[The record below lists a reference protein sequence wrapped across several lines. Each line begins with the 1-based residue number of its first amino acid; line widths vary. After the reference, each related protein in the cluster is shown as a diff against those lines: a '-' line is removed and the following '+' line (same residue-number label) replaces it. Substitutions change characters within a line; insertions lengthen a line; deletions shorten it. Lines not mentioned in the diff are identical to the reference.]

1 MAATMYQRDPRAGL
15 FLGGSRTSGA
25 EVRDGNVAACQTVSN
40 VLKSSLGPVGLDK
53 MLVDNVGDVTI
64 TNDGATIL
72 SLLEVEH
79 PAARVLVSLATQQDK
94 EVGDGTTS
102 VVLLASELLKRANE
116 LVRNKIHPTTVITGY
131 RLACK
136 EACRFMAE
144 QLSTKV
150 DKLGKDSLINV
161 AKTSMSSKILAADDD
176 FFAPLTVESMLAVK
190 TINAKG
196 EAKYPVKA
204 VNVLKAH
211 GKSARESIGVKGY
224 ALNCTVASHAMKTR
238 IQGAKIACLDMNLAK
253 QRMHLGVH
261 ITIDDPDQLEAIRAR
276 ESDIT
281 LERVRKILATGA
293 NVILTT
299 KGIDDLCLKEFVE
312 AGAMAV
318 RRCRKED
325 LRRIAKATG
334 ASLVSSLANL
344 EGEETFEASSL
355 GYAEE
360 VVQERI
366 SDDELILVKGTKMV
380 NSSSIIL
387 RGANDYML
395 DEMERALH
403 DALSIV
409 KRTLESGSVVP
420 GGGAVETALSIYL
433 ENFATTLGSREQLA
447 IAEFANALLTIPKTL
462 ALNAAKDSTDL
473 VAKLR
478 AYHNAAQN
486 APLNDPKRG
495 LMFYG
500 LDLLNGEVIDNKQ
513 AGVLEP
519 TISKIKSLKSALE
532 AATSLLRIDDSIQ
545 VAPEQKPEVDEHG
558 H

>member
-1 MAATMYQRDPRAGL
+1 MYQRDPRAGL

-25 EVRDGNVAACQTVSN
+25 EVRDANVAACQTVSN

-150 DKLGKDSLINV
+150 DKIGKDSLVNV
-161 AKTSMSSKILAADDD
+161 AKTSMSSKILSADDD
-176 FFAPLTVESMLAVK
+176 FFAPLVVDSMLAVK

-500 LDLLNGEVIDNKQ
+500 LDLINGEVIDNRQ